1 MPSDLAGAARA
12 AWNLAVDQR
21 PAAAVFPESAQD
33 IQAVVRLAAERGLRV
48 AAQGTGHL
56 ALPLGDLSD
65 TILIKTERMRGVRID
80 PVNRIARAEAGVRWL
95 EVVEAAAGHGLAGLA
110 GSSPNVGVVGYT
122 LGGGLSFLGR
132 KYGLAASHVQAIEVV
147 TADGQLVRADRQREY
162 DLFWALR
169 GGGGS
174 FGIVTAIEF
183 RLFPVTQMYAGHLW
197 YPIER
202 GPEVLHAWRE
212 LTQGDVPEELT
223 TVGRL
228 LNFPPIPDVPKDVRG
243 KPFVVVEAYHLG
255 DPGQADE
262 LLASLRALGPVN
274 DTITSVPMSA
284 ISHLHMDP
292 EHPVPY
298 AGEGLLL
305 ADLPAAAVN
314 TLTEV
319 AGPGAAFPLPK
330 VEVRHLGGELARP
343 RPGHGAL
350 ASLDA
355 QYLLHAVGA
364 APGPDA
370 AAAVQGQATAIT
382 TALAPWAA
390 PTMYLNFAE
399 TPSPA
404 APLWAQDACHRLRR
418 IKAKVDPGDITRSNH
433 PVRPAA

>member
-1 MPSDLAGAARA
+1 MP
-12 AWNLAVDQR
+12 VM
-21 PAAAVFPESAQD
+21 VTTCH
-33 IQAVVRLAAERGLRV
+33 RGDEPD
-48 AAQGTGHL
+48 AT
-56 ALPLGDLSD
+56 P
-65 TILIKTERMRGVRID
+65 
-80 PVNRIARAEAGVRWL
+80 
-95 EVVEAAAGHGLAGLA
+95 
-110 GSSPNVGVVGYT
+110 
-122 LGGGLSFLGR
+122 LSFLAPGP
-132 KYGLAASHVQAIEVV
+132 GFAHCFA
-147 TADGQLVRADRQREY
+147 
-162 DLFWALR
+162 
-169 GGGGS
+169 GS
-174 FGIVTAIEF
+174 GF
-183 RLFPVTQMYAGHLW
+183 
-197 YPIER
+197 
-202 GPEVLHAWRE
+202 
-212 LTQGDVPEELT
+212 
-223 TVGRL
+223 
-228 LNFPPIPDVPKDVRG
+228 
-243 KPFVVVEAYHLG
+243 
-255 DPGQADE
+255 QADE

-343 RPGHGAL
+343 WPGHGAL

-364 APGPDA
+364 ASGPDA
-370 AAAVQGQATAIT
+370 GAAVQGQATAIT

-404 APLWAQDACHRLRR
+404 APLWTQDACHRLRR
-418 IKAKVDPGDITRSNH
+418 IKAKVDPGDIIRSSH
-433 PVRPAA
+433 PSARQRDRPCRPGCAHSRRSGVVDRWYRLPVRACRCGGSGCLVFRCRRWEILRRYRAALGLLRWSHGVARVLGGQGRAGGVGAAGPARRLRCSLA

>member
-1 MPSDLAGAARA
+1 M
-12 AWNLAVDQR
+12 
-21 PAAAVFPESAQD
+21 
-33 IQAVVRLAAERGLRV
+33 
-48 AAQGTGHL
+48 
-56 ALPLGDLSD
+56 
-65 TILIKTERMRGVRID
+65 
-80 PVNRIARAEAGVRWL
+80 RWL

-110 GSSPNVGVVGYT
+110 GSSPDVGVVGYT

-169 GGGGS
+169 GGGS

-223 TVGRL
+223 TVGRV
-228 LNFPPIPDVPKDVRG
+228 LNFPPIPDVPEDVRSRS
-243 KPFVVVEAYHLG
+243 FVVVEAYHLG

-284 ISHLHMDP
+284 ISHLRMDP

-343 RPGHGAL
+343 WPGHGAL

-364 APGPDA
+364 ASGPDA

-418 IKAKVDPGDITRSNH
+418 IKAKVDPGDIIRSNH

>member
-1 MPSDLAGAARA
+1 
-12 AWNLAVDQR
+12 
-21 PAAAVFPESAQD
+21 
-33 IQAVVRLAAERGLRV
+33 
-48 AAQGTGHL
+48 
-56 ALPLGDLSD
+56 
-65 TILIKTERMRGVRID
+65 
-80 PVNRIARAEAGVRWL
+80 
-95 EVVEAAAGHGLAGLA
+95 
-110 GSSPNVGVVGYT
+110 
-122 LGGGLSFLGR
+122 
-132 KYGLAASHVQAIEVV
+132 
-147 TADGQLVRADRQREY
+147 
-162 DLFWALR
+162 
-169 GGGGS
+169 
-174 FGIVTAIEF
+174 
-183 RLFPVTQMYAGHLW
+183 MYAGHLW

-223 TVGRL
+223 TVGRV
-228 LNFPPIPDVPKDVRG
+228 LNFPPIPDVPEDVRSRS
-243 KPFVVVEAYHLG
+243 FVVVEAYHLG

-284 ISHLHMDP
+284 ISHLRMDP

-343 RPGHGAL
+343 WPGHGAL

-364 APGPDA
+364 ASGPDA

-418 IKAKVDPGDITRSNH
+418 IKAKVDPGDIIRSNH

>member
-1 MPSDLAGAARA
+1 
-12 AWNLAVDQR
+12 
-21 PAAAVFPESAQD
+21 
-33 IQAVVRLAAERGLRV
+33 
-48 AAQGTGHL
+48 
-56 ALPLGDLSD
+56 
-65 TILIKTERMRGVRID
+65 
-80 PVNRIARAEAGVRWL
+80 VRWL

-110 GSSPNVGVVGYT
+110 GSSPDVGVVGYT

-169 GGGGS
+169 GGGS

-223 TVGRL
+223 TVGRV
-228 LNFPPIPDVPKDVRG
+228 LNFPPIPDVPEDVRSRS
-243 KPFVVVEAYHLG
+243 FVVVEAYYLG

-274 DTITSVPMSA
+274 GTITSVPMSA

-343 RPGHGAL
+343 WPGHGAL

-364 APGPDA
+364 ASGPDA

-399 TPSPA
+399 RPARPRRCGPKTPATGCAGSRQKWTPATSSVPTTPSARQRDRPCRPGCA
-404 APLWAQDACHRLRR
+404 RSRRSGVVDWWYRL
-418 IKAKVDPGDITRSNH
+418 
-433 PVRPAA
+433 PVRACRCGGSGCPVLRCRRWEIPRRHRAALVLLP